1 MSEESGSEKRQT
13 PAERLRE
20 TLSNPAALRLMASW
34 LQGHITRAKEELAE
48 FERKGAARLDAIE
61 MGDRTTD
68 WSRLKDAVTKMRAE
82 TVADL
87 LARIESLENE
97 VETLNDALLASG
109 RMPTPGI
116 TRPGGE
122 VPFLP
127 YSGSAVFAPG
137 MVGEPVFAPGLV
149 AEAVADVKLQE
160 ERAEHTALLNHY
172 RAVLHDLSRP
182 QPPHPAVVAA
192 EKRAELGAMIAE
204 QQSGGAP
211 LGA

>member
-1 MSEESGSEKRQT
+1 MSEESGSEKHQ
-13 PAERLRE
+13 AEALFSPLR
-20 TLSNPAALRLMASW
+20 NPAALHEMAAR
-34 LQGHITRAKEELAE
+34 LQGHINRAKEELAE

-87 LARIESLENE
+87 LTRIRALEDE
-97 VETLNDALLASG
+97 VDTLNNALVAADRLA
-109 RMPTPGI
+109 RHPEPLP
-116 TRPGGE
+116 RRLCGE

-127 YSGSAVFAPG
+127 YSGSD
-137 MVGEPVFAPGLV
+137 VFAPGLV

-182 QPPHPAVVAA
+182 QPVHPAVVAA